1 MTQDEKIG
9 YLKEHIRYEV
19 IMLRHALGKIPA
31 AEATL
36 DRNAFIECFASETN
50 GVPGGTISTPG
61 SESKGNPIPPATRSS
76 KIDQGYVIV
85 VPPAEGT
92 EVPAPPPPPQ

>member
-36 DRNAFIECFASETN
+36 DRNAFIECFAAGLAILALPTTHYLPPRGPQNFRFSASSTEFN
-50 GVPGGTISTPG
+50 IVRVGLNYKFGGGYGVP
-61 SESKGNPIPPATRSS
+61 
-76 KIDQGYVIV
+76 
-85 VPPAEGT
+85 
-92 EVPAPPPPPQ
+92 